1 MTKPIARILCLCLIS
16 TCTCAQTSPRL
27 GRSPLPEVVKAMT
40 TEEKIKLIVGMGMHI
55 EGLPPGMIPAAD
67 PGDDEVPEKVPGA
80 AGRTHA
86 IPRLGIPSIVLSD
99 GPAGVRINAIRN
111 ADSTHPYYATA
122 FPVGTL
128 LASSWDTTLVKQVG
142 LAFGREA
149 LNYGIDVVLSPAI
162 NLQRNPLGGRN
173 FEYYSEDPV
182 VAGNIAAALI
192 NGVQAAH
199 VGTSLKHFAA
209 NNQEFN
215 RMQLNTHVG
224 ERALRELYLRGFEIA
239 VKRAQPWTVMSSYNL
254 INDTYT
260 SESRPLLMDILRD
273 EWGFKGFVMTDWF
286 GGQHPVAQVNA
297 GNDMLMPGSYAQTTA
312 LLSAVQSGAITT
324 QQLDENVTRILNII
338 LLSPTFNHYSYHDRP
353 DLKGHAAVSRA
364 AAAEGM
370 VLLKNRDNVLP
381 LASTKR
387 IALFGN
393 TSYDLIAGGTGSGDV
408 NKAYVVSLQQGMHA
422 ANFAVDAALSNT
434 YQVYITD
441 QKAHR
446 PKPAMAFLA
455 PPPIA
460 EMPLDETLLQ
470 AKAAGNDI
478 ALVTIGRLAGEGNDR
493 TVPND
498 YTLTDAELQNLRNI
512 SNAFHAKGKKVV
524 VVMNI
529 GGVMDV
535 TSWRDDA
542 DAILLAWQP
551 GQEGGHAIA
560 DVLKGKVNPSGKLTA
575 SFPLHYEDVPSEK
588 TFPGQL
594 LHPEDTTTG
603 NPLMG
608 KPAEVSYEEGIYV
621 GYRYYKTFNI
631 KTAYEFGYGLSYTK
645 FNYGKITLSAD
656 HFEGTP
662 VTASITVTNSGKVP
676 GKEVVELYLAAPAK
690 MADKPAQELRAFA
703 KTKLLAPGA
712 SQTLTFTL
720 DIKDLSSYNTA
731 RSSWIADAGAYEVRI
746 GASSE
751 DIRQAATFTLAKEM
765 LAEKV
770 HAALVPQSPLNELH
784 P

>member
-1 MTKPIARILCLCLIS
+1 MIRSIAGILCLCFASSCIF
-16 TCTCAQTSPRL
+16 AQTAPQL
-27 GRSPLPEVVKAMT
+27 GHSPLPEVVKAMT
-40 TEEKIKLIVGMGMHI
+40 TEEKVKLIVGMGMRI
-55 EGLPPGMIPAAD
+55 EDLPPGMLPPAD
-67 PGDDEVPEKVPGA
+67 PGDDQVPEKVPGA

-99 GPAGVRINAIRN
+99 GPAGVRINPIRN
-111 ADSTHPYYATA
+111 GDSAHPYYATA

-128 LASSWDTTLVKQVG
+128 LASSWDTALVRRVG
-142 LAFGREA
+142 QAFGKEA
-149 LNYGIDVVLSPAI
+149 LDYGIDVLLSPAI

-192 NGVQAAH
+192 NGVQANH

-215 RMQLNTHVG
+215 RMQLNTHVS

-239 VKRAQPWTVMSSYNL
+239 IKQSQPWTVMSSYNL
-254 INDTYT
+254 VNDTYT
-260 SESRPLLMDILRD
+260 SESRPLLTDILRD

-286 GGQHPVAQVNA
+286 GGQHPVAQMNA
-297 GNDMLMPGSYAQTTA
+297 GNDMLMPGTHAQTEA
-312 LLSAVQSGAITT
+312 LLAGVQSGVITPA
-324 QQLDENVTRILNII
+324 QLDENVTRILNII
-338 LLSPTFNHYSYHDRP
+338 LLSPAFKHYNYSDKP
-353 DLKGHAAVSRA
+353 DLKAHAAVSRA

-370 VLLKNRDNVLP
+370 VLLKNKDNVLP
-381 LASTKR
+381 LAQSRR

-408 NKAYVVSLQQGMHA
+408 NKAYVVSLLEGMQA
-422 ANFAVDAALSNT
+422 ANFPVDAALSNT
-434 YQVYITD
+434 YQVYIAA
-441 QKAHR
+441 QKNHR
-446 PKPAMAFLA
+446 SKPAMAFLA

-460 EMPLDETLLQ
+460 EMPLEETLLQ
-470 AKAAGNDI
+470 AKAASNDI
-478 ALVTIGRLAGEGNDR
+478 ALVTIGRLAGEGGDR
-493 TVPND
+493 KVDDD
-498 YTLTDAELQNLRNI
+498 YTLTAAELQNLHNI
-512 SNAFHAKGKKVV
+512 SNTFHAKGKKVIV
-524 VVMNI
+524 IMNI

-535 TSWRDDA
+535 SSWRDDA

-560 DVLKGKVNPSGKLTA
+560 DVVTGKVNPSGKLTA
-575 SFPLHYEDVPSEK
+575 TFPVHYEDVPSAR

-594 LHPEDTTTG
+594 LHPDDSTAG

-631 KTAYEFGYGLSYTK
+631 KAAYEFGYGLSYTN
-645 FNYGKITLSAD
+645 FSYGKVTLSGS
-656 HFEGTP
+656 HFDGTP
-662 VTASITVTNSGKVP
+662 MTATLTVTNSGKVP

-690 MADKPAQELRAFA
+690 MADKPAQELKAFA

-720 DIKDLSSYNTA
+720 SIKDLASFNTA
-731 RSSWIADAGAYEVRI
+731 QSSWIADAGNYEVRI

-751 DIRQAATFTLAKEM
+751 DVRQTATFTLDKEM

-770 HAALVPQSPLNELH
+770 HTALAPQLPLHELH